1 MSNTAPAKQVC
12 KPKKLPFVIMCILS
26 AIVAV
31 LNVLLCVLVPK
42 YYTTINSFLYKGP
55 DADEVA
61 AFRQASADMTQKV
74 ESEGIVM
81 LENKNQTL
89 PLASGSKINLFGYGS
104 RDTVYGGSGSGS
116 GDSSNNITLEQGLTN
131 AGFSVNPELVSF
143 YNDHFVERVGVGF
156 TGNNFDINEPAVNE
170 YSDEMIANAKAYS
183 DVAVFV
189 VSRLGGEGADLPMDM
204 DPNATTHIVA
214 SGKDI
219 EQVVKGGDAG
229 KHYLELQSVE
239 QQVLDM
245 LKENFGTVVV
255 LVNSTNAMEL
265 GFLEDEGVDAA
276 LWIGCLGSTG
286 ANAVGE
292 VLSGAVNPS
301 GRTTDTFA
309 YAVESAPS
317 YYSIGAYNYTNCEWV
332 NTNPIGGG
340 AAPDS
345 YHYVDYIEGIYVG
358 YRYYETA
365 AEDGFIDYDATVQY
379 PFGYGLSY
387 TDFEES
393 ISDFSFDGNNV
404 TMTVNVKNNGS
415 VAGKALLIPKNP
427 AVGRARP

>member
-1 MSNTAPAKQVC
+1 MSNTAPAKQVR

-55 DADEVA
+55 DADKVA

-143 YNDHFVERVGVGF
+143 YNDHFVERTGVGF

-204 DPNATTHIVA
+204 DPNATTHIVS

-229 KHYLELQSVE
+229 KHYLEL
-239 QQVLDM
+239 
-245 LKENFGTVVV
+245 
-255 LVNSTNAMEL
+255 
-265 GFLEDEGVDAA
+265 
-276 LWIGCLGSTG
+276 
-286 ANAVGE
+286 
-292 VLSGAVNPS
+292 
-301 GRTTDTFA
+301 
-309 YAVESAPS
+309 
-317 YYSIGAYNYTNCEWV
+317 
-332 NTNPIGGG
+332 
-340 AAPDS
+340 
-345 YHYVDYIEGIYVG
+345 
-358 YRYYETA
+358 
-365 AEDGFIDYDATVQY
+365 
-379 PFGYGLSY
+379 
-387 TDFEES
+387 
-393 ISDFSFDGNNV
+393 
-404 TMTVNVKNNGS
+404 
-415 VAGKALLIPKNP
+415 
-427 AVGRARP
+427 

>member
-55 DADEVA
+55 DADKVA

-143 YNDHFVERVGVGF
+143 YNDHFVERTGVGF

-204 DPNATTHIVA
+204 DPNATTHIVS

-245 LKENFGTVVV
+245 HLICVVP
-255 LVNSTNAMEL
+255 
-265 GFLEDEGVDAA
+265 
-276 LWIGCLGSTG
+276 
-286 ANAVGE
+286 
-292 VLSGAVNPS
+292 LSRS
-301 GRTTDTFA
+301 
-309 YAVESAPS
+309 
-317 YYSIGAYNYTNCEWV
+317 
-332 NTNPIGGG
+332 
-340 AAPDS
+340 
-345 YHYVDYIEGIYVG
+345 
-358 YRYYETA
+358 
-365 AEDGFIDYDATVQY
+365 
-379 PFGYGLSY
+379 
-387 TDFEES
+387 
-393 ISDFSFDGNNV
+393 
-404 TMTVNVKNNGS
+404 
-415 VAGKALLIPKNP
+415 
-427 AVGRARP
+427 

>member
-1 MSNTAPAKQVC
+1 MSNTAPAKQVR

-55 DADEVA
+55 DADKVA

-143 YNDHFVERVGVGF
+143 YNDHFVERTGVGF

-204 DPNATTHIVA
+204 DPNATTHIVS

-229 KHYLELQSVE
+229 
-239 QQVLDM
+239 
-245 LKENFGTVVV
+245 
-255 LVNSTNAMEL
+255 NACSRLRRM
-265 GFLEDEGVDAA
+265 
-276 LWIGCLGSTG
+276 
-286 ANAVGE
+286 
-292 VLSGAVNPS
+292 
-301 GRTTDTFA
+301 
-309 YAVESAPS
+309 
-317 YYSIGAYNYTNCEWV
+317 
-332 NTNPIGGG
+332 
-340 AAPDS
+340 
-345 YHYVDYIEGIYVG
+345 
-358 YRYYETA
+358 
-365 AEDGFIDYDATVQY
+365 ATI
-379 PFGYGLSY
+379 
-387 TDFEES
+387 TH
-393 ISDFSFDGNNV
+393 
-404 TMTVNVKNNGS
+404 T
-415 VAGKALLIPKNP
+415 
-427 AVGRARP
+427 